1 MELTLDKIK
10 LLMVYDNLLTLTEN
24 IEKSKKPL
32 LSEQK
37 SSISSILKT
46 LKSSLAVDKT
56 FFNTLK
62 TESSFFRRFSSAD
75 EMLREL
81 ESLNNGTKN

>member
-1 MELTLDKIK
+1 MELTLDRMK

-46 LKSSLAVDKT
+46 LKSSLSVDKT

-62 TESSFFRRFSSAD
+62 TESSFFRRFNSAD

-81 ESLNNGTKN
+81 ENIKNGTS